1 MPATGPAQEASDP
14 LNAGELSLRRL
25 GAAMF
30 LTSVGASLFSLL
42 IFRLLSFFIMPSIFF
57 SLLLVAFPIGAA
69 LAARRPI
76 ADARRFQTLLLALQS
91 VMILSLF
98 ATLLCRHV
106 DYMRAQLL
114 FGVNPTRLLLQI
126 LTFALI
132 YFPFFITYGAAEYV
146 GYLTGT
152 AAFGQRMR
160 PVYGLFLFGG
170 AAAFL
175 VVGCVQRSLGVPRLL
190 VGAVA
195 AVAAARLVLASRRC
209 WRNGI
214 ELAGLAAVICWP
226 GFDALFMGL
235 FKASD
240 SVYGST
246 AFSRKLA
253 RQNERLTGD
262 FGNYKVVLS
271 EWGRYSYLEMVS
283 IKLPGQA
290 MTQAFY
296 NDVGMWSF
304 FAIDVPP
311 GSDNSD
317 VATRIST
324 VRDRVAFLFAPQE
337 NGSVC
342 VIGAGGGR
350 DVMEARQAGFKRIL
364 ALELEPGVV
373 DAVQGPLRETFHE
386 VYSRPPVEVRA
397 CEARGYLERID
408 ERFDLLMLMSV
419 GSYPQL
425 MLEPGDIIR
434 TIEAFRLFVS
444 RISDRGVLVIA
455 YDSVLD
461 KQGVLLR
468 QYHETLRLLGMHSVA
483 FYDRSEQYVLVAH
496 RTDAPAAQIAEWER
510 AIGQLSRGASR
521 LSDEDMRL
529 ADFRAITD
537 DRPFFAGNI
546 SNILSVSQLLRIAA
560 ILFALV
566 AEAGLILAVILG
578 RRLRIQGR
586 RGSSIPLLVMAV
598 LIGINF
604 MLIEEL
610 CVIRLFRHM
619 YCYYDSL
626 MAGVVAFL
634 ALSGLGSLLLSTRI
648 LSTLLALAI
657 VPAVLSC
664 WAPPG
669 WGSAAAL
676 AALAPLVLVTGSLF
690 PALFDKVPAARLA
703 MFAMDAIG
711 AAIGGLLSFFVPIL
725 FGFQVFEGLALFLFA
740 LTGIGLVLFLRRH
753 DSSETGQLAA

>member
-1 MPATGPAQEASDP
+1 M
-14 LNAGELSLRRL
+14 L
-25 GAAMF
+25 

-76 ADARRFQTLLLALQS
+76 ADTKRFRTLLLVLQS

-106 DYMRAQLL
+106 DYMRTHLL
-114 FGVNPTRLLLQI
+114 FGVDPIRLLLQI
-126 LTFALI
+126 FSFALI

-160 PVYGLFLFGG
+160 PVYGLFLLGG

-175 VVGCVQRSLGVPRLL
+175 LAGCFQRSLGVPRLL
-190 VGAVA
+190 VGSVA
-195 AVAAARLVLASRRC
+195 AVAAARLVLASRRR

-214 ELAGLAAVICWP
+214 EVVGLVAVACWP
-226 GFDALFMGL
+226 GCDPLFMGL
-235 FKASD
+235 FKASA
-240 SVYGST
+240 SVHGS
-246 AFSRKLA
+246 AASLRKA
-253 RQNERLTGD
+253 APAS
-262 FGNYKVVLS
+262 KVILS
-271 EWGRYSYLEMVS
+271 EWGRYSYLEILSKKFAGNEMAS
-283 IKLPGQA
+283 
-290 MTQAFY
+290 AFY
-296 NDVGMWSF
+296 NDVGMWNF
-304 FAIDVPP
+304 YALDIPQD
-311 GSDNSD
+311 SDNSD
-317 VATRIST
+317 ITTRIST
-324 VRDRVAFLFAPQE
+324 VRDRVPFLFAPQE
-337 NGSVC
+337 NGSAC
-342 VIGAGGGR
+342 VIGSGGGR
-350 DVMEARQAGFKRIL
+350 EVMEARQAGFRRVL

-373 DAVQGPLRETFHE
+373 DAVQGPLRKTFHE
-386 VYSRPPVEVRA
+386 VYNRPPVEVHA
-397 CEARGYLERID
+397 CEARSYLEHID

-425 MLEPGDIIR
+425 MLEPGDIVR

-444 RISDRGVLVIA
+444 RVSDRGVMVIG

-483 FYDRSEQYVLVAH
+483 FYDRTGQYVLVAH
-496 RTDAPAAQIAEWER
+496 RSEAPAAQTAEWER
-510 AIGQLSRGASR
+510 ALGR
-521 LSDEDMRL
+521 LSQGATRLPEEALRL

-546 SNILSVSQLLRIAA
+546 SNILSVSQLLRIAT
-560 ILFALV
+560 ILFGLV
-566 AEAGLILAVILG
+566 ALAGLLLAVLLG
-578 RRLRIQGR
+578 RRVQIQEKG
-586 RGSSIPLLVMAV
+586 GGTWLLLVMAA

-626 MAGVVAFL
+626 MAGVVVFL
-634 ALSGLGSLLLSTRI
+634 ALSGLGSLFLPKRNLR
-648 LSTLLALAI
+648 TLLAVA
-657 VPAVLSC
+657 VVMAVLSC
-664 WAPPG
+664 WAQPG

-690 PALFDKVPAARLA
+690 PALFDQVPAARLA
-703 MFAMDAIG
+703 MFAMDAVG

-740 LTGIGLVLFLRRH
+740 LTGVGLVLFLRRH
-753 DSSETGQLAA
+753 DNSESRQPGASWIVPPSKQGSDGIDVTA